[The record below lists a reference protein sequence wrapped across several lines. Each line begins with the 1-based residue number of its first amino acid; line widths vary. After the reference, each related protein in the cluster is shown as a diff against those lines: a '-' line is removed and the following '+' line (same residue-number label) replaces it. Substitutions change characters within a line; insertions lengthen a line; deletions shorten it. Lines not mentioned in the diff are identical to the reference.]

1 MSGDHVR
8 PLRFVVSAGHFG
20 QKNNEDTEG
29 FDRRASIAAG
39 HRNIVV
45 AQRMIP
51 PVPVGFARVTVERMP
66 VLSTPLD
73 PPPCKLMKTCK
84 S

>member
-8 PLRFVVSAGHFG
+8 PLRFVVRAGHFG
-20 QKNNEDTEG
+20 QKNDEDNEG
-29 FDRRASIAAG
+29 FDRRASTVAG

-51 PVPVGFARVTVERMP
+51 PVPV
-66 VLSTPLD
+66 
-73 PPPCKLMKTCK
+73 
-84 S
+84 